1 MSELPD
7 NNRDEA
13 HRWLA
18 NVRDDLH
25 ALDAVLADD
34 EAPGRIACFLA
45 HLAIEKALKAVLID
59 AGVAFRKIHDVVEL
73 HAMCA
78 AWVGSRIWTPPRSA
92 TSTPGRS
99 TVGTPTTWSTRRRL
113 RRADSPSWPAS
124 SSAPQPRLLADAPRR
139 SIVGSLSATLSR
151 VRIPRPPL
159 TCAFGVGAPELRA
172 EDERRDWPRF
182 GAVSRVAACSDRS
195 NLGEPRDCVLVVPAD
210 GGLPCGRRLRGDVV
224 RVVVETGGV
233 VG

>member
-78 AWVGSRIWTPPRSA
+78 AA
-92 TSTPGRS
+92 GR
-99 TVGTPTTWSTRRRL
+99 
-113 RRADSPSWPAS
+113 
-124 SSAPQPRLLADAPRR
+124 LADLDASALGDLNPWSIDGRYADDLVDATKAEARR
-139 SIVGSLSATLSR
+139 FA
-151 VRIPRPPL
+151 
-159 TCAFGVGAPELRA
+159 ELA
-172 EDERRDWPRF
+172 
-182 GAVSRVAACSDRS
+182 
-195 NLGEPRDCVLVVPAD
+195 
-210 GGLPCGRRLRGDVV
+210 
-224 RVVVETGGV
+224 RVVVSAATAAV
-233 VG
+233 D